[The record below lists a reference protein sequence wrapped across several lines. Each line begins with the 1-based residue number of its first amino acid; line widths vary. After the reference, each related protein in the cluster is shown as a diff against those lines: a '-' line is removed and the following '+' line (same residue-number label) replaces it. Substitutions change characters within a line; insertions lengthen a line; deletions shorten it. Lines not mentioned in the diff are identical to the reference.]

1 MSCPPSARE
10 FAGESRSR
18 CATRPRGIATP
29 LIGYCPRVRA
39 PTLHP
44 PSAAAEV
51 DLVARRDMAIRLR
64 PLQREA
70 LDSVLAGRDTLLVSP
85 TGSGK
90 SAVYQL
96 AGALLA
102 GTTVVVSPLIALQ
115 EDQHVRFADIN
126 IGNAV
131 TINSLRGRRRRADAL
146 ARVAS
151 GEAQFVLLGPE
162 QLRTADVRAALSNV
176 LIDRFIVD
184 EAHCIDSWGPD
195 LRPDFTALGAA
206 RRLLG
211 DPPVLALTA
220 TAAPHVRAGIIG
232 ALRMTDPVEVVA
244 GAERPNVDLEITRHA
259 SRDDAVDALVSE
271 VMATPGRGLVYVGA
285 RREAEKLAPRLDG
298 GDRRGLAYHGS
309 LPVARRR
316 SVHELFR
323 SDEPVVVVA
332 TSAFGL
338 GIDAADVRFVQH
350 LDAPE
355 TIDSYYQE
363 IGRAGRDGEPARAV
377 LHVTSSKA
385 GSRSFAAGASVPD
398 IATCEA
404 VVAIVGDGTDLTSL
418 RRTVRQSQG
427 RVLQAVRL
435 LEDAGVVELTAD
447 LTVVPGSEDFEV
459 CRTHLE
465 TTIEQRQMLLDSRRA
480 MMRTLVESDT
490 CRWSLVTGYLGSPEL
505 ETCGHC
511 DVCRRRGR
519 ERCDGPGPEAVHHHV
534 FGEGTVVDRDGDV
547 VTVLFESA
555 GYRTMSTEVLDEEG
569 LLDQPAHR

>member
-1 MSCPPSARE
+1 VAAPVLDSPS
-10 FAGESRSR
+10 
-18 CATRPRGIATP
+18 
-29 LIGYCPRVRA
+29 V
-39 PTLHP
+39 
-44 PSAAAEV
+44 AANEV
-51 DLVARRDMAIRLR
+51 DLVAKRDMDIHLR

-70 LDSVLAGRDTLLVSP
+70 LESVLAGRDTLLVSP

-96 AGALLA
+96 AGALLT

-115 EDQHVRFADIN
+115 EDQHAALADMD
-126 IGNAV
+126 IGTAV
-131 TINSLRGRRRRADAL
+131 AINSLRGRRRRADAL

-162 QLRTADVRAALSNV
+162 QLRTPDVRAALSDV

-195 LRPDFTALGAA
+195 LRPDFSALGAA

-220 TAAPHVRAGIIG
+220 TAAPHVRAGIV
-232 ALRMTDPVEVVA
+232 ATLQMTDPVEVVA
-244 GAERPNVDLEITRHA
+244 GAERPNIDLEIRRHA
-259 SRDDAVDALVSE
+259 SRDDAVAALVAD
-271 VMATPGRGLVYVGA
+271 VAAAPGRGLVYVGA
-285 RREAEKLAPRLDG
+285 RRGAEELAALLHR
-298 GDRRGLAYHGS
+298 GDRRVLAYHGS
-309 LPVARRR
+309 LPATQRR
-316 SVHELFR
+316 SVHEVFR

-377 LHVTSSKA
+377 LHATQAKA

-398 IATCEA
+398 IGTCAA
-404 VVAIVGDGTDLTSL
+404 VVALVGDGIDLASL
-418 RRTVRQSQG
+418 RRSVRQSKG

-435 LEDAGVVELTAD
+435 LEDVGVVELTAD
-447 LTVVPGSEDFEV
+447 LTVVPGTSDFEA
-459 CRTHLE
+459 CRPDVE
-465 TTIEQRQMLLDSRRA
+465 TTIEQRRTLLDSRRT
-480 MMRTLVESDT
+480 MMRTLIESDT

-505 ETCGHC
+505 EACGHC
-511 DVCRRRGR
+511 DACHRRGR
-519 ERCDGPGPEAVHHHV
+519 ERCRGSGHEAVHHRV
-534 FGEGTVVDRDGDV
+534 FGEGTVVDRNDDV
-547 VTVLFESA
+547 VTVLFQTA
-555 GYRTMSTEVLDEEG
+555 GYRTMSSEVLHDEG
-569 LLDQPAHR
+569 LLEGAAHR